1 MKFFISFKKNTF
13 YLIAFGFIFTFLL
26 SKPPAHGIETS
37 ASEQDLFFQ
46 EDIPSVEYSLSG
58 PYLSAT
64 KDAAGEFSIRVTVPK
79 DHHAYLGS
87 GDKGLFI
94 SLSFDFS
101 GVESAGY
108 KVSLVSSPKGMHDK
122 EFDATVLRGGGEFKF
137 TLSRVK
143 GREFIIPPIKAKSQI
158 CNDITKICYLPQ
170 TDEIPL
176 IIKSEI
182 TKQTSEAGIIMSPP
196 TLPLDTLDTPAQSS
210 LIFTE
215 GEGFTGKVSALYKKY
230 SQNVVMAFIF
240 IFLAGLLAAGTP
252 CVYPMIPITSA
263 IIMERGGSNRQ
274 KGIYHSLSYFLGI
287 ICLYIIL
294 GYGAGMTGGAFNAVM
309 QSPVTNI
316 FFAISFGF
324 FGFAMLGFFDFTI
337 GGEDFISQV
346 SNRIGKKNGLFSTF
360 LMGMIA
366 GLIISPCVGPVVF
379 TLLLQVADRIA
390 EANATLAL
398 SGGEAS
404 FIKKSLI
411 AGQGGLMMGGFGIG
425 IGVPLLLVGLLSN
438 RMPKAGT
445 WMNYVKYALGL
456 IILYIAW
463 LYFMKGIKTAQ
474 INNQAAYAILAGIA
488 AVILSIYLGLLRTEK
503 NRIKKGIAFFLLL
516 PAFYF
521 MYYGLSQAGIITIK
535 KEAASISAID
545 TTLTKNGVEIE
556 KHENL
561 EWYRDFEGAKKVALK
576 ENKPIFIDFFA
587 YWCANCLEFEKLS
600 VKNEKLNRVLQ
611 NAILVKIYDTDP
623 IFKTFRE
630 DPAHRELK
638 TGLPYFAILRPGGE
652 FFWKGT
658 QYNAVETMGA
668 MIKSAS

>member
-1 MKFFISFKKNTF
+1 MKFF
-13 YLIAFGFIFTFLL
+13 YLIALGIIFAFL
-26 SKPPAHGIETS
+26 SKLPAHGIEIST
-37 ASEQDLFFQ
+37 SEQNLFFQ
-46 EDIPSVEYSLSG
+46 EEIPSVKYSLSG

-64 KDAAGEFSIRVTVPK
+64 KDAEGEFLIRVTVPK

-94 SLSFDFS
+94 PLSFDFS

-108 KVSLVSSPKGMHDK
+108 KVSLASSPKGMHDK
-122 EFDATVLRGGGEFKF
+122 EFEAIVLRGDGEFKF
-137 TLSRVK
+137 TISRVK
-143 GREFIIPPIKAKSQI
+143 GREFIIPPIKARAQI

-182 TKQTSEAGIIMSPP
+182 TTQTSGAGIIESPP
-196 TLPLDTLDTPAQSS
+196 TLPAVTLDTSAGSS
-210 LIFTE
+210 SVFTE

-240 IFLAGLLAAGTP
+240 IFLAGLLASGTP

-274 KGIYHSLSYFLGI
+274 QGIYHSLSYFLGI

-294 GYGAGMTGGAFNAVM
+294 GYAAGMTGGAFNAVM
-309 QSPVTNI
+309 QSPVTNL
-316 FFAISFGF
+316 FFAILFGI
-324 FGFAMLGFFDFTI
+324 FGFAMLGFFDFTV
-337 GGEDFISQV
+337 GGEDFTTRIS
-346 SNRIGKKNGLFSTF
+346 SAIGKKSGFFSTF

-379 TLLLQVADRIA
+379 TVLLQVADRIA
-390 EANATLAL
+390 ELNAALAA
-398 SGGEAS
+398 SGSEAT

-445 WMNYVKYALGL
+445 WMDYVKYALGL

-463 LYFMKGIKTAQ
+463 VYFMKGIKTAQ
-474 INNQAAYAILAGIA
+474 INDQAAYTILAGIA
-488 AVILSIYLGLLRTEK
+488 AVILSIYLGLFRTEK

-521 MYYGLSQAGIITIK
+521 MYNGFSQAGIITIK
-535 KEAASISAID
+535 KESANILAIE
-545 TTLTKNGVEIE
+545 TTITKNGVEIE

-600 VKNEKLNRVLQ
+600 VKNEKLNRILQ
-611 NAILVKIYDTDP
+611 NAVLVKIYDTDP

-638 TGLPYFAILRPGGE
+638 TGLPYFAILKSNGE
-652 FFWKGT
+652 FFWEGT